1 MNSVLEYFSG
11 ETRTM
16 PEGVFSDWSRVTVA
30 ATGWPIG
37 GGYQPNKAAVV
48 RKTVPN
54 PGFSIFQTNIPRGW
68 RTFLNGVR
76 PTSSQRALASLYALR
91 YTSAAPGVVST
102 DVWYEMSGHSLPS
115 AGSPEIVF
123 SAVTASA

>member
-16 PEGVFSDWSRVTVA
+16 PEGLFADSSSVTVV
-30 ATGWPIG
+30 ATGRPIG

-48 RKTVPN
+48 RKTGSN
-54 PGFSIFQTNIPRGW
+54 PGFSNFHVKLPRGW

-76 PTSSQRALASLYALR
+76 PTSTQGAFTSLYALR
-91 YTSAAPGVVST
+91 
-102 DVWYEMSGHSLPS
+102 
-115 AGSPEIVF
+115 
-123 SAVTASA
+123 